1 MKVISYH
8 TLTTAAAALLL
19 ASCGPKLDST
29 TVLMSTVPV
38 TKSDGSL
45 AGTIHS
51 QVNSYRQS
59 KGREVLQRHAGLDRM
74 AQQHSEFMRRN
85 RGKFSGKNAAANISH
100 YGFEERALNAQRTMK
115 MSNVA
120 ENIATCSGS
129 HSSAANTLVGAWKN
143 SSSHDKNMRGKWS
156 TTGIGVVVDKDGTVF
171 ATQLFATESHSHMAL
186 TDRMRQF

>member
-1 MKVISYH
+1 
-8 TLTTAAAALLL
+8 
-19 ASCGPKLDST
+19 
-29 TVLMSTVPV
+29 
-38 TKSDGSL
+38 

-85 RGKFSGKNAAANISH
+85 RGTFSGKNAAANISH

-120 ENIATCSGS
+120 ENIATCS
-129 HSSAANTLVGAWKN
+129 
-143 SSSHDKNMRGKWS
+143 
-156 TTGIGVVVDKDGTVF
+156 
-171 ATQLFATESHSHMAL
+171 
-186 TDRMRQF
+186 